1 MFHENGADVSLLDLY
16 NDFALVLD
24 KINNIKSPIMYN
36 DLIFCNTL
44 IVISPRQA
52 IKYLLMTRH
61 DQDCKIWILRL
72 CLRGYSHGMSSQPS
86 FLLG

>member
-1 MFHENGADVSLLDLY
+1 MLHGNGADVSLLDLY

-44 IVISPRQA
+44 F
-52 IKYLLMTRH
+52 K
-61 DQDCKIWILRL
+61 
-72 CLRGYSHGMSSQPS
+72 
-86 FLLG
+86 